1 MKGGCTIP
9 SNVSLYKIPQL
20 IIQSVSMIFI
30 LTIVRFSL
38 SDLSTLVVS
47 WCCMIERGIID
58 GISRKELALSVTC
71 VIGSNNYLAV

>member
-1 MKGGCTIP
+1 
-9 SNVSLYKIPQL
+9 
-20 IIQSVSMIFI
+20 MIFI